1 MKLILILDL
10 PSVDLQKGPVLA
22 QQFAD
27 ALVASPV
34 NDDAIIYTVTSL
46 IPKETPHGQ

>member
-10 PSVDLQKGPVLA
+10 PSLDPAKGLTIA

-34 NDDAIIYTVTSL
+34 NDDAIIHTITSVV
-46 IPKETPHGQ
+46 PKEE